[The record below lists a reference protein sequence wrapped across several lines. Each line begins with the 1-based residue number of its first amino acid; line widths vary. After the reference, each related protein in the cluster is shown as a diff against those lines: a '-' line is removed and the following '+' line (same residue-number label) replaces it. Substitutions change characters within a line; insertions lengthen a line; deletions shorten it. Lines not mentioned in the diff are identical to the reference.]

1 MKIEFTG
8 RQTEVP
14 EELRLLAA
22 RKLDKLGKVLR
33 GITRVHVVLA
43 VDRHRQIA
51 EVSAHSKRLTVTA
64 QERGTDFGASLA
76 AAFDKLTRQVQR
88 HIGRIRQR
96 KRGGAARTAARRT
109 RVGSDGATAPGEPS
123 PRVIKTRRFPVK
135 PMTVDE
141 AVLEVGDRAEG
152 FLVFRD
158 ASTERVSVLYR
169 RKDGNLGLI
178 EPEA

>member
-14 EELRLLAA
+14 QELRLLAS
-22 RKLDKLGKVLR
+22 RKLEKLGKVLR
-33 GITRVHVVLA
+33 GITRVHVILA
-43 VDRHRQIA
+43 VDKHRQIA
-51 EVSAHSKRLTVTA
+51 EVSAHSKHLALTA
-64 QERGTDFGASLA
+64 QEESTDFGASLA

-88 HIGRIRQR
+88 RLGRLRQR
-96 KRGGAARTAARRT
+96 KRGGAARTAARST
-109 RVGSDGATAPGEPS
+109 RSGGDGALAAEPR
-123 PRVIKTRRFPVK
+123 PRVIKSRRFPVK

-141 AVLEVGDRAEG
+141 AVLEVGDRTEG
-152 FLVFRD
+152 FVVFRD